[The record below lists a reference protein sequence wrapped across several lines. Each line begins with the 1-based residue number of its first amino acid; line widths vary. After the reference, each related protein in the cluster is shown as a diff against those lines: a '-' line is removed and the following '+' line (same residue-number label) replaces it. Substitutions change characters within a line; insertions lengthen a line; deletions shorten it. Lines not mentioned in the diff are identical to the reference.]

1 MINHVRTLLL
11 NCDGNHGYGY
21 DYPGE
26 EFVLPTF
33 RAKAVPTF
41 LNGAL
46 RMLFGSNPDRLFLN
60 CRMRQIMSL
69 LHSTELEEFVLLPDS
84 RVTYWPMVDD
94 GFAGVFTNAAEQ
106 YLGPYTRI
114 FVIGAAAADDG
125 AGKSELQWKLR
136 YYSSGQDYIEITRQI
151 PVGAPEV
158 IELTFTDSLSEEVPL
173 PGGTVRFRIEQPIV
187 SGVEWIVTVRS
198 KPAIDFGV
206 TLQKAIQLIGQ
217 SGIDNLFLSTVE
229 PIPTL
234 KVVWETHPL
243 FAYRYSAM
251 LLAVAYY
258 LDGTAATGGTV
269 NIRAEVGTGAWYHL
283 LQQSILLG
291 DMP

>member
-11 NCDGNHGYGY
+11 NRDGNHGYGY

-26 EFVLPTF
+26 EFVLPAF

-46 RMLFGSNPDRLFLN
+46 RMLFGSSPDRLFLN
-60 CRMRQIMSL
+60 YRMRQIMSL

-94 GFAGVFTNAAEQ
+94 GFVDTFTNTVEQ

-114 FVIGAAAADDG
+114 FVIGMAAADDG

-136 YYSSGQDYIEITRQI
+136 YYVSGQHYIEITRQT

-158 IELTFTDSLSEEVPL
+158 MELTFTDSLSEEVPL
-173 PGGTVRFRIEQPIV
+173 SGSAIRFRIEQPIAG
-187 SGVEWIVTVRS
+187 GVEWIVTVRAT
-198 KPAIDFGV
+198 PAIDFGV

-217 SGIDNLFLSTVE
+217 SGIDNLFLSATE
-229 PIPTL
+229 PVPTL
-234 KVVWETHPL
+234 KTVWETHPL

-251 LLAVAYY
+251 LLAIACY

-269 NIRAEVGTGAWYHL
+269 
-283 LQQSILLG
+283 S
-291 DMP
+291 

>member
-1 MINHVRTLLL
+1 MINHIRTLLL
-11 NCDGNHGYGY
+11 NRDGNHGYGY

-33 RAKAVPTF
+33 RVKAVPTF

-60 CRMRQIMSL
+60 YRMRQIMSL
-69 LHSTELEEFVLLPDS
+69 LHSTELEEFVLRLDS

-94 GFAGVFTNAAEQ
+94 GFTDVFINTTEQ
-106 YLGPYTRI
+106 YLGPYARI

-136 YYSSGQDYIEITRQI
+136 YYSNGQHYIEITRQI
-151 PVGAPEV
+151 PVGTTEV
-158 IELTFTDSLSEEVPL
+158 TELTFTDSLSEEVPL
-173 PGGTVRFRIEQPIV
+173 PGSTIRFRIEQPIA
-187 SGVEWIVTVRS
+187 SDVEWIITTRS

-206 TLQKAIQLIGQ
+206 ALQGAIQLIGQ
-217 SGIDNLFLSTVE
+217 SGIDNLFLSSVE

-234 KVVWETHPL
+234 KAVWEDHLL
-243 FAYRYSAM
+243 FAYKYSAM
-251 LLAVAYY
+251 LLAIAYY
-258 LDGTAATGGTV
+258 LEGTDAIG
-269 NIRAEVGTGAWYHL
+269 
-283 LQQSILLG
+283 S
-291 DMP
+291 P